1 MNFLAHAFLSFD
13 DPDILT
19 GNMISDFVKGKKK
32 FDYPQAIQDGIQ
44 LHRLIDEFTDFHPI
58 TANAK
63 QFFRPAYRLY
73 SGAFVDVV
81 FDHFLAKDDIQFAPY
96 NGLKEFTQI
105 TYQQLETKSV
115 FFPAQFQM
123 MFPYM
128 RMQNW
133 LFGYR
138 TAEGIYKSFGGLV
151 RRSKYLKESE
161 MAFKIFLEHYKDLE
175 QCYFAFFPELK
186 NYAFEKLAEIKG

>member
-32 FDYPQAIQDGIQ
+32 FGYPQTIQHGIQ

-58 TANAK
+58 TAAAK

-81 FDHFLAKDDIQFAPY
+81 FDHFLAKDDMQFAPY

-105 TYQQLETKSV
+105 IYHQLETESV
-115 FFPAQFQM
+115 FFPAPFQM

-138 TAEGIYKSFGGLV
+138 TTEGIYKSFGGLV

-161 MAFKIFLEHYKDLE
+161 TAFKIFLEHYKDLE

-186 NYAFEKLAEIKG
+186 KYAFEKLAAIKG